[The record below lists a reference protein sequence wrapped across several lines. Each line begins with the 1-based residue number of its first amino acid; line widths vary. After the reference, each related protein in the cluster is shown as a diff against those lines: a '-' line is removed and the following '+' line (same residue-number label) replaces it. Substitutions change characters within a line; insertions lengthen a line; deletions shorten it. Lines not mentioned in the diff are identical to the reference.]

1 MGLAQRAYESA
12 IREQVERWPW
22 LSDRAIARRLGIG
35 QPTVGRYRKALG
47 LTKLEVPR
55 MDPLNQALSI
65 WGMAVQARDYDL
77 RAMAERL
84 PHQRQRAI
92 RAQTARAVAA
102 VLLEYADVLAPPYRA
117 PSDGSGASQDRGER
131 DA

>member
-1 MGLAQRAYESA
+1 MTLGQRAYESA
-12 IREQVERWPW
+12 IREQMERWPW

-47 LTKLEVPR
+47 LKKLEVPR
-55 MDPLNQALSI
+55 MDPLNQALGT
-65 WGMAVQARDYDL
+65 WGMAVQAQDYDL
-77 RAMAERL
+77 TAMTQRIPERL
-84 PHQRQRAI
+84 RPTRA
-92 RAQTARAVAA
+92 RTARAVAA

-117 PSDGSGASQDRGER
+117 PSEAVGENQDRGGL